1 VPDPR
6 APEYQRHLEAHER
19 WWDLIWDAQIAQG
32 RKISPL
38 TPEFGPPDY
47 LHTLPYS
54 NVPVADLWDICNW
67 MADRQAAR
75 FANRYNGIG

>member
-6 APEYQRHLEAHER
+6 APEYQRHLNAHEQ
-19 WWDLIWDAQIAQG
+19 WWHIVWDAQIARGQM
-32 RKISPL
+32 ISTL

-54 NVPVADLWDICNW
+54 NMPVADLREICNW
-67 MADRQAAR
+67 MAQRQTVY
-75 FANRYNGIG
+75 FANQYGGKS